1 MLMSKLMCVYIFIAC
16 VPLCLS
22 SGLLELWGSRVSS
35 QESCSNALE
44 KNKED
49 KNTLPFLLP
58 DMMYYFLLF

>member
-1 MLMSKLMCVYIFIAC
+1 MCVYIFIAC

-22 SGLLELWGSRVSS
+22 SGLLELWGSHVSS

-49 KNTLPFLLP
+49 KNTSTISFA
-58 DMMYYFLLF
+58 